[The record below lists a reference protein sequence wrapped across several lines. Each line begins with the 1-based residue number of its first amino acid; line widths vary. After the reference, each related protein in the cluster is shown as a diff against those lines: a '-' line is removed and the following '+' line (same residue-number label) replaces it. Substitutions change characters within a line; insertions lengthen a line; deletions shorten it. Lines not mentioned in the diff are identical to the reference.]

1 MSGYV
6 EEAAVRNGLQI
17 GAAGCAVALLAAGC
31 SEAREGVAAAAATG
45 PATSSA
51 GSPGSP
57 REPDVTAQEAQA
69 TALDAVGGGWILET
83 KIEERDDDP
92 DDHDDDGDDDFDP
105 PVDVWEITV
114 VSTDGSRRTVSV
126 DLTGGKVLDSRV
138 DD

>member
-1 MSGYV
+1 M
-6 EEAAVRNGLQI
+6 RNGLQL
-17 GAAGCAVALLAAGC
+17 GGAGCAVALLIAGC
-31 SEAREGVAAAAATG
+31 SEAPEGVAAAAATG

-51 GSPGSP
+51 GSPGSL

-92 DDHDDDGDDDFDP
+92 DEDDDDPEDDEFEP
-105 PVDVWEITV
+105 PVDVWEVTV
-114 VSTDGSRRTVSV
+114 VSPDGLRRTVSV